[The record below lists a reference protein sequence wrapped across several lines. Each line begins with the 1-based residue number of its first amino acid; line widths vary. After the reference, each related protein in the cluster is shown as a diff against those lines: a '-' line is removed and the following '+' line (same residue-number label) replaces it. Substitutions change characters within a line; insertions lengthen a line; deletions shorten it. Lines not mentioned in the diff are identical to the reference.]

1 MRHTYLLAL
10 ALGLAAS
17 QPAHAQTTDWRPF
30 RPDFIYSFMAAASLS
45 RVHTLRVD
53 SAYRTPGGD
62 SAYAFNRLLRRVV
75 GVSGALL
82 KTPNNLLGARLRW
95 LPGTADYYLEANAE
109 PTLGGPV
116 APVALLLRPR
126 VAAGSTWV
134 ASTQP
139 ALTATLSSRTL
150 GTVGTTPDS
159 VATITLSNGQ
169 RLVVSKHYGL
179 VQGPQWLG
187 LATPTSPVP
196 ADWYQAVAA
205 QPGLGSFDP
214 RQLFAM
220 QPGALL
226 GYTLESPTVFTA
238 FVCQSGYRLRRI
250 LTRQETADS
259 LVIRYQEQD
268 NLTTLVGPAACS
280 SYGPAGPSNTA
291 VRLGRWAFS
300 LRTGAS
306 PQFPMLPLL
315 SGEVQV
321 TTASTPLG
329 YYNTEQQFFVPTT
342 TATIAYQYATRS
354 PGTSTYLPGLDLL
367 GFTQTFTTGAG
378 HVNGYT
384 GNLLFQL
391 GFYCPT
397 GAGCAIPAG
406 YANLLPTRAAQA
418 AALASL
424 HPNPAAGAALLTLAA
439 PLRTAA
445 TLALTDVLG
454 RPLWQSPLAPGQ
466 LAAAIPLA
474 SLQAGLYLVQLQAP
488 DVPPATWKIIHQ

>member
-1 MRHTYLLAL
+1 MRHSFLLAL
-10 ALGLAAS
+10 LLGWAAS
-17 QPAHAQTTDWRPF
+17 QPAHAQRTVWRPF
-30 RPDFIYSFMAAASLS
+30 RPGYTYSFTTAASLG

-62 SAYAFNRLLRRVV
+62 SAYAFNRLLRRVP
-75 GVSGALL
+75 GNPNGALL

-95 LPGTADYYLEANAE
+95 LPGTADYYLEANAA
-109 PTLGGPV
+109 PALGGPA
-116 APVALLLRPR
+116 APVVLLLRPR

-150 GTVGTTPDS
+150 GMVGTTPDS
-159 VATITLSNGQ
+159 IATITLGNGQ
-169 RLVVSKHYGL
+169 RLVLSKHYGL

-187 LATPTSPVP
+187 LATPTTPAP

-205 QPGLGSFDP
+205 QPGLGPFDP

-268 NLTTLVGPAACS
+268 NLTTLGGPAACS
-280 SYGPAGPSNTA
+280 SYGPAGPSTTA
-291 VRLGRWAFS
+291 VRQGRWAFS

-315 SGEVQV
+315 SGEVQA
-321 TTASTPLG
+321 TAASTQLG
-329 YYNTEQQFFVPTT
+329 YYNTEQQIFIPTN
-342 TATIAYQYATRS
+342 TATITYQYATRNPS
-354 PGTSTYLPGLDLL
+354 TGTYLPGLDLL
-367 GFTQTFTTGAG
+367 GFSQTFTTGAG
-378 HVNGYT
+378 HVSGYT

-397 GAGCAIPAG
+397 GVGCTIAAG
-406 YANLLPTRAAQA
+406 YANLLPTRAAQT
-418 AALASL
+418 ALATL
-424 HPNPAAGAALLTLAA
+424 HPNPAAGAALLMLAA

-445 TLALTDVLG
+445 TVALTDAMG
-454 RPLWQSPLAPGQ
+454 RPLWLAPLAPGQ
-466 LAAAIPLA
+466 TAATIPLA
-474 SLQAGLYLVQLQAP
+474 SLPAGLYVVQLQAP
-488 DVPPATWKIIHQ
+488 DAPPTTWKIIHQ